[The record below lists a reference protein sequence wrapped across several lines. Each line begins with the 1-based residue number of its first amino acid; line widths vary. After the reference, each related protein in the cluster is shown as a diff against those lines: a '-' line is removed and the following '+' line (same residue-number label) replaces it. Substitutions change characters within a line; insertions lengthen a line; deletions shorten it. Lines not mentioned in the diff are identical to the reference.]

1 MTTSTSTDQAA
12 TAYRPTGYTT
22 LTPFLSVNGA
32 AQAIDFYTSVFGA
45 RLVSKTDGPD
55 GTIAHAELELE
66 QGRFQLGDPVEAY
79 GLAAPTDA
87 DATTFS
93 LAIYVPDCDATLAA
107 AQEAGATV
115 REPASTFVTGDR
127 FASVRDP
134 FGVRWSIMTR
144 VEDVSDEE
152 AERRVKEWMEQQ
164 G

>member
-1 MTTSTSTDQAA
+1 MTTSTSNQ
-12 TAYRPTGYTT
+12 TAPSYRPTGYTT

-32 AQAIDFYTSVFGA
+32 AKAIDFYTSVFEA

-55 GTIAHAELELE
+55 GTIAHAELEVE
-66 QGRFQLGDPVEAY
+66 QGRFQLGDPMEAY
-79 GLAAPTDA
+79 GLAAPD
-87 DATTFS
+87 DSDSTTFS
-93 LAIYVPDCDATLAA
+93 LAIYVPDCDATVTA
-107 AQEAGATV
+107 AQEAGAVV

-152 AERRVKEWMEQQ
+152 AERRVKEWMAQQ